1 MKPGK
6 LIVVLIVLFSVL
18 GFTGRE
24 AFRNGIFK
32 GISQSVYTDEPYY
45 GHSTIKIEGGRI
57 VSVEFV
63 IRDSAKHVEFDDT
76 YEKYFSGNTFYMD
89 QCRNDRVGVRSYPDS
104 LLKYQNIDKVDVI
117 SGATWS
123 CNIFKASV
131 KAALEQA
138 E

>member
-1 MKPGK
+1 MKLNK
-6 LIVVLIVLFSVL
+6 LLVIVVLFSVL
-18 GFTGRE
+18 GFTSGE
-24 AFRNGIFK
+24 ALKNGIFK
-32 GISQSVYTDEPYY
+32 GTSQSVYVEEPYY
-45 GHSTIKIEGGRI
+45 GHSTVKVEDGRI

-63 IRDSAKHVEFDDT
+63 IRDSAKHVEFDDA
-76 YEKYFSGNTFYMD
+76 YEKYFSGNELYMN

-104 LLKYQNIDKVDVI
+104 LLKYQNLDKVDVI

-131 KAALEQA
+131 KAALEKA

>member
-6 LIVVLIVLFSVL
+6 LFVLILLFSVL
-18 GFTGRE
+18 VFTSGKTLK
-24 AFRNGIFK
+24 NGIFK

-45 GHSTIKIEGGRI
+45 GHSTIKIEDGRI

-63 IRDSAKHVEFDDT
+63 IRDSAKHVEFDDA
-76 YEKYFSGNTFYMD
+76 YERYFSGNELYMD

-104 LLKYQNIDKVDVI
+104 LVKYQNIDQVDVI